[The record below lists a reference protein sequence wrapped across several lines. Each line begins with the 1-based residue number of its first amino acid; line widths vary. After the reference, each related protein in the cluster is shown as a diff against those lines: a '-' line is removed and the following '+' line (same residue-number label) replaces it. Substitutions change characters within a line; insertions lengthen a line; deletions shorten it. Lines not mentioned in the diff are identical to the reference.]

1 MSNPL
6 VCARSPMKGPLVR
19 QQVKGVVIASLVF
32 ILAGC
37 QRQAA
42 SRVYD
47 VKGTVV
53 AVDPAA
59 KTLELDHEEIPGYM
73 QAMRM
78 TYPVADAKLLEGL
91 SAGDSVLGK
100 LKVGSRSYTLTSLA
114 KR

>member
-1 MSNPL
+1 ME
-6 VCARSPMKGPLVR
+6 GPPVR
-19 QQVKGVVIASLVF
+19 QQVKCGVFAGLVF

-37 QRQAA
+37 QGQAA

-47 VKGTVV
+47 VKGTVL
-53 AVDPAA
+53 AVDSAA

-73 QAMRM
+73 QAMKM

-91 SAGDSVLGK
+91 NAGDSVLGK
-100 LKVGSRSYTLTSLA
+100 LKVGSRSYTITSLA

>member
-1 MSNPL
+1 ME
-6 VCARSPMKGPLVR
+6 GPSVR
-19 QQVKGVVIASLVF
+19 QQVKGVVVAGVVL

-37 QRQAA
+37 QRQGA
-42 SRVYD
+42 SRMYEI
-47 VKGTVV
+47 KGAVV

-59 KTLELDHEEIPGYM
+59 KTVELDHEEIAGYM
-73 QAMRM
+73 RAMRM

>member
-1 MSNPL
+1 M
-6 VCARSPMKGPLVR
+6 R
-19 QQVKGVVIASLVF
+19 QQVKGGVIAGLVF

-37 QRQAA
+37 QPQAA
-42 SRVYD
+42 SRMYE
-47 VKGTVV
+47 VKGAVV

-100 LKVGSRSYTLTSLA
+100 LQVGSRSYTITSLA

>member
-1 MSNPL
+1 ML
-6 VCARSPMKGPLVR
+6 
-19 QQVKGVVIASLVF
+19 QQVKGVVIAGLVL

-37 QRQAA
+37 QAA

-53 AVDPAA
+53 AVDPTA